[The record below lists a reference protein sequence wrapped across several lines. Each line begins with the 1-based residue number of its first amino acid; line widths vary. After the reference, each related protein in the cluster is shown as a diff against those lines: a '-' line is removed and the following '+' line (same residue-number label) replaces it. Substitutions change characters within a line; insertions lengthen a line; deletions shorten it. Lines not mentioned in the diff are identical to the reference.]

1 MIVYAI
7 TSHDIHTNDML
18 MVQQLN
24 NNKHT
29 AGLNADL
36 LKVKIFEDFFFPRIE
51 GGTAEVFGAPPLA

>member
-7 TSHDIHTNDML
+7 TSHDIYTNDML

-36 LKVKIFEDFFFPRIE
+36 LKVKIFEDFFPEEELLKSSAR
-51 GGTAEVFGAPPLA
+51 PLLA